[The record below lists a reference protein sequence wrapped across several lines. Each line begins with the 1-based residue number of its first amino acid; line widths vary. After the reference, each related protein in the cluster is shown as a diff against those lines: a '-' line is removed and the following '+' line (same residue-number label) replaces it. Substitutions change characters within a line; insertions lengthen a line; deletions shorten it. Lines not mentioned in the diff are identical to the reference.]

1 MLFLIL
7 FYQDFYS
14 SEQLEIF
21 LHELDLQDSHNSE

>member
-21 LHELDLQDSHNSE
+21 LYELDLQDSCNSE